1 MKFSWFSK
9 KTYRITFL
17 FLFLTTEILNLVVR
31 LSIHFFLIP
40 ATYGC
45 CYPCFMYCCF
55 TNYRLNCPDL
65 NANLCTRIQIA
76 MNIQIKSNVNTK
88 KSSKTIRKLK
98 VKMTKKT
105 AQTNLMMIRLIKLMS
120 LVSYCL
126 AKMMIPFLW
135 KFFGTD

>member
-1 MKFSWFSK
+1 
-9 KTYRITFL
+9 
-17 FLFLTTEILNLVVR
+17 
-31 LSIHFFLIP
+31 
-40 ATYGC
+40 
-45 CYPCFMYCCF
+45 
-55 TNYRLNCPDL
+55 
-65 NANLCTRIQIA
+65 

-105 AQTNLMMIRLIKLMS
+105 AQTNLMMMFVILLVKLMS

-135 KFFGTD
+135 KFFGKD